1 MTWAVTLDLPGL
13 PVEGYDAVH
22 RALLERTG
30 GAVDGLLVHLAR
42 RTDDGVQVIEVWRSQ
57 DDFERYDRDVV
68 RPLTGELLGGVEP
81 PEAVAVPFDVRGL
94 VTPAGGVVI

>member
-30 GAVDGLLVHLAR
+30 GVVDGLLVHLAR
-42 RTDDGVQVIEVWRSQ
+42 RTTGGMQVIEVWRSQ
-57 DDFERYDRDVV
+57 EDFERYDRDVV
-68 RPLTGELLGGVEP
+68 RPLAGELLGGAEP
-81 PEAVAVPFDVRGL
+81 PQPVAVPFEVRGL
-94 VTPAGGVVI
+94 VVPAGGVTI